1 MARHARK
8 HKVKTNF
15 LHGIAV
21 REVRPGYYLADTM
34 RDGKRIRKAFRS
46 IDDATV
52 WCKVKAVEIR
62 NQGTNALVIG
72 DRERVE
78 YREATRKLAGRATL
92 AEVVEYW
99 LARHPATPVEAW
111 DVAALRYL
119 QGMRAGQRREAF
131 VLDKEVKLGV
141 LGEALADAAPLTLDD
156 ADIER
161 AVEAL
166 ARSRG
171 WGEVTQRAYRNAG
184 LTLLRFVRGKSKRMS
199 PRDESPPEVWDAA
212 TVERLLHAAEAVA
225 PEIVAGMAVMA
236 FAGVRPY
243 EALRLQWGHIRM
255 DAVEPTIVMLAD
267 VTKTRATRHV
277 AISHNLRAWLT
288 RYRRDDGPLVASAA
302 TMRAGRERAMA
313 AAGIAAWPKDVL
325 RHTAATM
332 LHGLTHD
339 ASYTSSQLGHT
350 GGTSVFERHY
360 RGLMP
365 APADVERFWKIVP
378 SEVSQEHDHE

>member
-1 MARHARK
+1 MARHRGK
-8 HKVKTNF
+8 HKVKTTF

-21 REVRPGYYLADTM
+21 REVRPDYYLADIM
-34 RDGKRIRKAFRS
+34 RDEKRVRKAFQS
-46 IDDATV
+46 MDDATV
-52 WCKVKAVEIR
+52 WCKAKSVEIR
-62 NQGTNALVIG
+62 NRGTAALQFT

-78 YREATRKLAGRATL
+78 YREAMKALDGRATV
-92 AEVVEYW
+92 ADAVRYWIDKHPTHGVEK
-99 LARHPATPVEAW
+99 W
-111 DVAALRYL
+111 DVAALRYI
-119 QGMRAGQRREAF
+119 QGMKAGQRREAS
-131 VLDKEVKLGV
+131 VLDKETKLGI

-171 WGEVTQRAYRNAG
+171 WGEVTRRAYRNAG

-199 PRDESPPEVWDAA
+199 VRDESPPEVWDAA

-225 PEIVAGMAVMA
+225 PDAVPGLAVMA

-243 EALRLQWGHIRM
+243 EAMRLKWEHIRM
-255 DAVEPTIVMLAD
+255 DAASPSIVMLAD

-277 AISHNLRAWLT
+277 SISCNLREWLN

-302 TMRAGRERAMA
+302 GMRADRERAMA

-339 ASYTSSQLGHT
+339 ANYTASQLGHT

-360 RGLMP
+360 RGVMP
-365 APADVERFWKIVP
+365 TPDDVERFWKIVP
-378 SEVSQEHDHE
+378 KQEVSN

>member
-1 MARHARK
+1 MARHTGT
-8 HKVKTNF
+8 HKVKTTV

-21 REVRPGYYLADTM
+21 REVRPGYYMADVM
-34 RDGKRIRKAFRS
+34 RGGKRIRKAFRS

-52 WCKVKAVEIR
+52 WCRAKSIEIR
-62 NQGTNALVIG
+62 NQGTAALVIG

-78 YREATRKLAGRATL
+78 YREAVRKLAGRATL

-99 LARHPATPVEAW
+99 LERHPATPVEAW
-111 DVAALRYL
+111 DAAALRYR
-119 QGMRAGQRREAF
+119 QGMRAGQRREAS
-131 VLDKEVKLGV
+131 VLDKETKLGI

-199 PRDESPPEVWDAA
+199 VRDESPPEVWDAA

-225 PEIVAGMAVMA
+225 PEIVAGLAVMA

-243 EALRLQWGHIRM
+243 EALRLKWEHIRM
-255 DAVEPTIVMLAD
+255 DGVKPLIVMMAD

-277 AISHNLRAWLT
+277 VVSGNLREWLK

-339 ASYTSSQLGHT
+339 ANYTASQLGHT

-360 RGLMP
+360 RGVMP
-365 APADVERFWKIVP
+365 APDDVERFWRIVP
-378 SEVSQEHDHE
+378 KGVTP